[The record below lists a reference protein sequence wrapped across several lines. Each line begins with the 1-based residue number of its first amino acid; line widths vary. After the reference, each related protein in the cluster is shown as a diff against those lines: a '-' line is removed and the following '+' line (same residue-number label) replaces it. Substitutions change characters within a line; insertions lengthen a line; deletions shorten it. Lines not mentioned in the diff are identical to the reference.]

1 MSANIT
7 LAGESQIAL
16 KQSQKK
22 PLIISKFIFANVP
35 GLDPVAPI
43 DRAAGKP
50 PAGQIVHIY
59 TIPAQNA
66 GYVNPNQV
74 VYSAQLG
81 SDIGDWDFNWVGLE
95 DEEGVLFAVSSVPLQ
110 QKRKNV
116 PPLQIG
122 NNVTRNFLVAFDG
135 ALELTGITIDASTWQ
150 HDFTV
155 RLAGIDERE
164 RMSNRN
170 LYGRACFFGGSL
182 TFEKTATGFQLRPG
196 TAYIEGIRVAL
207 GEPFPVTG
215 VIPVGKVWL
224 DVCLERQLNDRVAS
238 WKVVYGDQ
246 ADYTDAAGARHYRVP
261 IADFISS
268 TIFTDLRTAE
278 PIPGALIQYLAA
290 RNGDYEQLRARGT
303 TKEDVDL
310 GNLPNAKSD
319 DPATNSS
326 DILATTAALNRLQ
339 QQVGDSMTGMVSGF
353 AMATAP
359 AGWLK
364 CNGAVVSRTTF
375 ASLFARIGT
384 VFGAGDGV
392 TTFNVPDARGLFPRA
407 WDDGRGIDPGRVF
420 GTFQDMLMQSHAHTA
435 TAAAVG
441 DHVHGAWTDAQG
453 NHVHAASTDAQGNHA
468 HSAWTDA
475 QGQHQHGIFR
485 AANSSVG
492 GGSPNITTAN
502 GANGMAAPTDWG
514 GSHSHNVGIGE
525 AGNHAHNV
533 GIQAAGAHGHNVGI
547 GGAGNHTHALTVAA
561 AGGTETRPKNL
572 ALLFCI
578 KY

>member
-7 LAGESQIAL
+7 LAGESLIAL

-35 GLDPVAPI
+35 GLDPVAPL

-50 PAGQIVHIY
+50 PAEQIVHVY
-59 TIPAQNA
+59 SIPAQNA

-95 DEEGVLFAVSSVPLQ
+95 CEEGVLFAVSSVPLQ
-110 QKRKNV
+110 QKRKNI

-135 ALELTGITIDASTWQ
+135 ALALTGVTIDASTWQ

-155 RLAGIDERE
+155 RLAGIDERA
-164 RMSNRN
+164 RLSNRK
-170 LYGRACFFGGSL
+170 LYGRACFFAGSL
-182 TFEKTATGFQLRPG
+182 TFERVGSGFQIRPG
-196 TAYIEGIRVAL
+196 AAYIEGIRLAL
-207 GEPFPVTG
+207 DEPFPVTG

-224 DVCLERQLNDRVAS
+224 DVCLERQLNDRVAT

-246 ADYTDAAGARHYRVP
+246 ADYTDTAGAHHYCVP

-268 TIFTDLRTAE
+268 SQIVDLRPDE
-278 PIPGALIQYLAA
+278 PVAGALIQYLAA
-290 RNGDYEQLRARGT
+290 RNGDYENLRARAT

-326 DILATTAALNRLQ
+326 EILATTAALNKLQ
-339 QQVGDSMTGMVSGF
+339 QQVGDSMTGMVSAF
-353 AMATAP
+353 AMKVAP
-359 AGWLK
+359 TGWLT
-364 CNGAVVSRTTF
+364 CNGAEVSRTSF

-384 VFGAGDGV
+384 TFGAGDGV
-392 TTFNVPDARGLFPRA
+392 NTFTLPDMRGLFPRG
-407 WDDGRGIDPGRVF
+407 WDDGRGLDPNRVF
-420 GTFQDMLMQSHAHTA
+420 GSFEDMMLHSHAHTA
-435 TAAAVG
+435 TATAVG
-441 DHVHGAWTDAQG
+441 DHVHTAWTDAQG
-453 NHVHAASTDAQGNHA
+453 NHVH
-468 HSAWTDA
+468 SAWTDA
-475 QGQHQHGIFR
+475 QGTHDHGFR
-485 AANSSVG
+485 FVDNGAGISIGGSTG
-492 GGSPNITTAN
+492 GGSAVNLESPNGQNADN
-502 GANGMAAPTDWG
+502 RPYRTDYQG
-514 GSHSHNVGIGE
+514 NHAHNVGIGA

-533 GIQAAGAHGHNVGI
+533 GVG
-547 GGAGNHTHALTVAA
+547 GGGNHTHALTVAA

>member
-1 MSANIT
+1 VSASIT

-22 PLIISKFIFANVP
+22 QLIISKFIFANVP
-35 GLDPVAPI
+35 GLDPVAPL

-50 PAGQIVHIY
+50 PAGQIVHVY
-59 TIPAQNA
+59 TIPEENA

-110 QKRKNV
+110 QKRKNI

-135 ALELTGITIDASTWQ
+135 ALELTGVTIDASTWQ

-155 RLAGIDERE
+155 RLAGIDERQ
-164 RMSNRN
+164 RLSNRN
-170 LYGRACFFGGSL
+170 MYGRACFISDAMML
-182 TFEKTATGFQLRPG
+182 EKVGNAFQIRPG
-196 TAYIEGIRVAL
+196 KVFIEGIRVDL
-207 GEPFPVTG
+207 LQSFVVTG
-215 VIPVGKVWL
+215 IIPVGKIWL

-238 WKVVYGDQ
+238 WKVVYGEQ
-246 ADYTDAAGARHYRVP
+246 ADYTDSAGAHHYCVP

-268 TIFTDLRTAE
+268 TQITDLRISE
-278 PIPGALIQYLAA
+278 PIDRSLITYLAA
-290 RNGDYEQLRARGT
+290 RTGDYPTLRARGT
-303 TKEDVDL
+303 KKEDVGL

-319 DPATNSS
+319 DPTTNSS
-326 DILATTAALNRLQ
+326 EILATTAALNKLQ

-392 TTFNVPDARGLFPRA
+392 TTFAVPDLRGLFLRG
-407 WDDGRGIDPGRVF
+407 WDDGRGVDAGRVF
-420 GTFQDMLMQSHAHTA
+420 GSFQEMLLQSHNHTA
-435 TAAAVG
+435 SAAAVG

-453 NHVHAASTDAQGNHA
+453 SHA
-468 HSAWTDA
+468 HAAWTDA
-475 QGQHQHGIFR
+475 QGHHQHGIFR

-502 GANGMAAPTDWG
+502 GANGMAAPTDW
-514 GSHSHNVGIGE
+514 

-533 GIQAAGAHGHNVGI
+533 GIGEAGLHGHNVGI
-547 GGAGNHTHALTVAA
+547 GGAGNHTHAITVAA
-561 AGGTETRPKNL
+561 AGGTETRPKSL